1 MRRSQKFPPGF
12 RIQPD
17 TRIVQCP
24 VGQGLMA
31 VKVNEPVGGEQ
42 GYVVFTPEGVSLG
55 ELLTL
60 EEVAGRAKLHNN

>member
-1 MRRSQKFPPGF
+1 MRHSQKFPPGF

-24 VGQGLMA
+24 LGNGQMA
-31 VKVNEPVGGEQ
+31 IKVNEPVAGEQ
-42 GYVVFTPEGVSLG
+42 GYVLFTADGVSLG

-60 EEVAGRAKLHNN
+60 KEVAERKELHDN